1 MKLRS
6 ILLLFALAVTFMV
19 ACTKD
24 NMPSTYPTAGLYLG
38 TYTVDQFPA
47 QGSQFFSIV
56 LYADGSMITKGKGG
70 DGSDLYGAGSYTIT
84 GSAFSAT
91 VNSFVKSSQGV
102 PVTQS
107 ITATYSNKGT
117 LTNVSWKDTVNPF
130 GTPNTGQMSTMQRV
144 N

>member
-1 MKLRS
+1 MKLRNL
-6 ILLLFALAVTFMV
+6 LLLFAFVGTFVV
-19 ACTKD
+19 ACTKES
-24 NMPSTYPTAGLYLG
+24 MPSTYPTAGLYIG
-38 TYTVDQFPA
+38 TYTVDQIPA
-47 QGSQFFSIV
+47 QGTQFFSMV

-70 DGSDLYGAGSYTIT
+70 DGSDLYGAGTYTIT

-91 VNSFVKSSQGV
+91 VNSFVKSAQGV

-107 ITATYSNKGT
+107 YTATYSNKGT

-130 GTPNTGQMSTMQRV
+130 GTANTGKTSTLQRV